1 MSSLEEY
8 HLLEM
13 DSLAGRIDREVVL
26 FNDWVEAAL
35 SYGQV
40 VLRGGRRYLTF
51 RGYIRL
57 SRAKYPVTVR
67 DRFFGYFI
75 CLSVISF
82 VFGRCSVISFVF

>member
-13 DSLAGRIDREVVL
+13 DSLAGRIDIEVVL

-40 VLRGGRRYLTF
+40 VLATQLA
-51 RGYIRL
+51 I
-57 SRAKYPVTVR
+57 
-67 DRFFGYFI
+67 
-75 CLSVISF
+75 
-82 VFGRCSVISFVF
+82 